1 MSIQQNGNGHIKHA
15 TSENGFKLKDGLKNG
30 NGVAPTAAQDKNSK
44 DFEFLKQVFD
54 LTLEEGYRQVKNRE
68 VPVINF
74 KNPTELR
81 ELIDFN
87 LRDQPEDNE
96 KLLDHCKDVF
106 RYSVKTGHPR
116 FFNQLYAGLDPHGF
130 AGSVITDVLN
140 PSIYTYEVSPVFVL
154 MEMAILQKFCEMV
167 GFANGDG
174 TFCPGGSYSNMLGL
188 NLARYRKF
196 PDVKEVGLS
205 ALPKMVAF
213 CSKHCHYSNKKNA
226 ALLGLG
232 TNNMVGVEV
241 NETGEMD
248 IDDLKRKVDIAL
260 QEGSVPFC
268 VIGTSGTTV
277 MGAYDNLNAIA
288 DVCQEYS
295 MWLHTDACWG
305 GGALFSK
312 KLKSRMAG
320 IERSDSVAMNPHK
333 LLSAPQQCCMF
344 VTQHPEVL
352 NGSSSL
358 HVPYLFQNDKKSYDA
373 KTYDI
378 GRKVIQCGRRV
389 DALKLWMMWK
399 AQGNSGL
406 EARVN
411 KSFANARYLADL
423 VKQRPGFHLLQ
434 EPTCT
439 NVCFYYVPE
448 RLRDVKFDLSD
459 TEFSQEINA
468 IPPVIKGKMTER
480 GSMMTGYQPID
491 DKPNFFRMIVISEDV
506 TFQDMEFVI
515 DEIDSIGKKL

>member
-1 MSIQQNGNGHIKHA
+1 
-15 TSENGFKLKDGLKNG
+15 
-30 NGVAPTAAQDKNSK
+30 
-44 DFEFLKQVFD
+44 
-54 LTLEEGYRQVKNRE
+54 
-68 VPVINF
+68 
-74 KNPTELR
+74 
-81 ELIDFN
+81 
-87 LRDQPEDNE
+87 
-96 KLLDHCKDVF
+96 
-106 RYSVKTGHPR
+106 
-116 FFNQLYAGLDPHGF
+116 
-130 AGSVITDVLN
+130 
-140 PSIYTYEVSPVFVL
+140 
-154 MEMAILQKFCEMV
+154 MV

-205 ALPKMVAF
+205 ALPNMVAF

-232 TNNMVGVEV
+232 TNNMVGVNV
-241 NETGEMD
+241 NEVGEMD
-248 IDDLKRKVDIAL
+248 IDDLKRKVQKAL
-260 QEGSVPFC
+260 DEGSVPFC

-277 MGAYDNLNAIA
+277 MGAYDNLNALA
-288 DVCQEYS
+288 DVCQEHN

-312 KLKSRMAG
+312 KLRSRCAG

-352 NGSSSL
+352 SGSSSL
-358 HVPYLFQNDKKSYDA
+358 HVPYLFQNDKTHYNAQK
-373 KTYDI
+373 YDI

-389 DALKLWMMWK
+389 DAVKLWMMWK

-423 VKQRPGFHLLQ
+423 VKKHPGMHLFQ

-439 NVCFYYVPE
+439 NVCFFYVPE
-448 RLRDVKFDLSD
+448 RLRDQKFDLSNE
-459 TEFSQEINA
+459 EFCREINA
-468 IPPVIKGKMTER
+468 IPPKIKRELVDR

-506 TFQDMEFVI
+506 TFEDMEFVVN
-515 DEIDSIGKKL
+515 EIDSIGRNL